1 MPYKPNIT
9 PKLKAV
15 LEKGEG
21 GEFFDMI
28 LKDGR
33 KVTCKLDCLTYAN
46 KSDDDDT
53 DVMVAS
59 VDYRGGD
66 GELFA
71 EEDIKEVL

>member
-1 MPYKPNIT
+1 MSYEPKIT
-9 PKLKAV
+9 PKLKEI
-15 LEKGEG
+15 LKKGENG
-21 GEFFDMI
+21 NFFDLI

-33 KVTCKLDCLTYAN
+33 RITCKLDCLTYAN

-59 VDYRGGD
+59 VDYPEGG

-71 EEDIKEVL
+71 EEDIEDVI